1 MKPSRKNFVNSIVIL
16 VGMLLCYN
24 ICFQQSDS
32 STLKELSSED
42 VSNSDCFDADFELN
56 EEDPII
62 CSIEFSSMVE
72 NSTNIARPHFNSR
85 SIRPHFP
92 VWQPPKLS

>member
-1 MKPSRKNFVNSIVIL
+1 MKLSRKNLVNSIVLL

-24 ICFQQSDS
+24 ICFQQSD
-32 STLKELSSED
+32 T
-42 VSNSDCFDADFELN
+42 SNSIEFSAEDISNCDCFDADFELN

-62 CSIEFSSMVE
+62 CAIEFSSIVE
-72 NSTNIARPHFNSR
+72 NRTNKNDFHFNSR
-85 SIRPHFP
+85 SVRPLFD